1 MAAAE
6 AAMPAGSARWIA
18 PIPRLAQG
26 CAIRGT
32 QAADADPQRRMR
44 GGRHALGRVLLV
56 TFLAR
61 ARKVTRAAE
70 GRAKAFA
77 FKKIKIKN
85 WIPAC
90 AGMTS

>member
-1 MAAAE
+1 
-6 AAMPAGSARWIA
+6 
-18 PIPRLAQG
+18 
-26 CAIRGT
+26 
-32 QAADADPQRRMR
+32 
-44 GGRHALGRVLLV
+44 
-56 TFLAR
+56 
-61 ARKVTRAAE
+61 VTRAAE